1 MENPPFLYSLLSNVP
16 CSVSVVMLG
25 GRTSF
30 ALHRV
35 AATLSIGNSDDML
48 VGAVIV
54 VVVVNMGVFGWCAPT
69 YKFAV
74 LSCECR
80 VRGSS
85 SSGAVLGQ

>member
-1 MENPPFLYSLLSNVP
+1 
-16 CSVSVVMLG
+16 MLA

-48 VGAVIV
+48 VGTVIV

-74 LSCECR
+74 LLCECQ
-80 VRGSS
+80 VRDSS
-85 SSGAVLGQ
+85 SSGTVLGQ